1 MAKVLMIVSE
11 AIPFAKT
18 GGLADVIGSL
28 PSALR
33 EEGAK
38 VAVILP
44 KYGGISPEYTREF
57 RFITHFEITLGWR
70 KQYCGIFQYTYHG
83 IPFYFIDNEYYF
95 SGSSIYSH
103 YDGDVE
109 RFSFFDRAVMEAI
122 PHLDFSPDVLH
133 CHDWQTGMIPL
144 LFDYQY
150 RDRDPYKHMKIMFT
164 IHNLQYQGVCSRELV
179 SDYLGIPPYYF
190 EQDKAGFYDQV
201 NFMKAGIVFSH
212 LITTVSKSYAEEIK
226 HPFFGENL
234 NTLIQEKSSKL
245 HGVRNGIDSDRL
257 NPATDPYL
265 QKTYDVGSFQ
275 TGKASNKEALQKR
288 LHLEVRADVPLI
300 AIVSRLVVQ
309 KGLDLITRILNE
321 LLQEDVQLVVLGT
334 GEALYEDSFRYF
346 AEKYP
351 HKMSANIAFSEELA
365 QNIYA
370 AADLFLMPSLFE
382 PCGIGQM
389 IASRY
394 GAVAIVRE
402 VGGLKD
408 TIHSYDSSHRQ
419 GNGFSFTNYN
429 AHDMLYTIR
438 RAIHYYHQPGI
449 WPIIVKNAMHSD
461 FSWKTSAQTYIGLYE
476 SIF

>member
-1 MAKVLMIVSE
+1 MKKVLMIVSE
-11 AIPFAKT
+11 AVPFAKT

-28 PSALR
+28 PSALKK
-33 EEGAK
+33 EGAE

-44 KYGGISPEYTREF
+44 KYGVIPSEYTKEF
-57 RFITHFEITLGWR
+57 RLITHFEVTLGWR
-70 KQYCGIFQYTYHG
+70 KQYCGIFYYSYHG

-95 SGSSIYSH
+95 GGSSIYYY

-122 PHLDFSPDVLH
+122 PHLDFKPDILH

-150 RDRDPYKHMKIMFT
+150 RYRDPYKHLKILFT
-164 IHNLQYQGVCSRELV
+164 IHNLQYQGVCSRDLL
-179 SDYLGIPPYYF
+179 SDYLGIPSIYF
-190 EQDKAGFYDQV
+190 EQDKAGFYDQA

-212 LITTVSKSYAEEIK
+212 LITTVSQSYAEEIK
-226 HPFFGENL
+226 YPFFGENL
-234 NTLIQEKSSKL
+234 NLLIQEKSDKL
-245 HGVRNGIDSDRL
+245 YGVLNGIDYDRL
-257 NPATDPYL
+257 NPATDPHI
-265 QKTYDVGSFQ
+265 QKTYDVQSFRE
-275 TGKASNKEALQKR
+275 GKRMNKEALQKR
-288 LHLEVRADVPLI
+288 LHLDLRPNAPLI

-309 KGLDLITRILNE
+309 KGLDLITRVFDE
-321 LLQEDVQLVVLGT
+321 LMRDDVQFVVLGT
-334 GEALYEDSFRYF
+334 GEHLYEDSFRYF
-346 AEKYP
+346 ANQYP
-351 HKMSANIAFSEELA
+351 GKLSVNISFSEDLA

-382 PCGIGQM
+382 PCGMGQM

-394 GAVAIVRE
+394 GTVPIVRE

-408 TIHSYDSSHRQ
+408 TIHSYDESLQQ

-438 RAIHYYHQPGI
+438 RAIHYYHQPET
-449 WPIIVKNAMHSD
+449 WLMIVQNAMNSD
-461 FSWKTSAQTYIGLYE
+461 FSWKKSTQTYVKLYE
-476 SIF
+476 SMF